1 MELVPRELSQEEKNI
16 QAIQMNYN
24 LTKLQDESIAIMD
37 DLFKHQDMADI
48 LNILQM
54 CVACALVEYSGTEDD
69 KGFVLNASKAYHNL
83 DQFSVN
89 VKELVR
95 MYAEQHEQN

>member
-16 QAIQMNYN
+16 QAIQMNDK
-24 LTKLQDESIAIMD
+24 LVKLQDKSIEIMD
-37 DLFKHQDMADI
+37 DLLLYKDASDI

-54 CVACALVEYSGTEDD
+54 CVACALVEYSGTEDS
-69 KGFVLNASKAYHNL
+69 KGFILNTSKAYHNL